1 MQLRPPPDPSAVP
14 EDVAAGLTD
23 ATRTLG
29 FRPAVTVL
37 RPGGRRDEQ
46 GVATLAQWAAKGA
59 HLLEADLGLGPG
71 DRLHVD
77 VPADWPLAAVC
88 LAAWWAGITVTTDG
102 DAEVAVV
109 DEHREVPPAAV
120 DVLRT
125 GGAVDGA
132 PLGSVPGEAWA
143 SAVQTFPD
151 APPPPRADA
160 DLAALVV
167 GVRRWTQREL
177 LADAAATGTHGAT
190 IGIDAAT
197 ADPLLALLVVAVRPV
212 AAGRP
217 TVVLDGV
224 GRDAADGDRVG
235 VWLPEVSARRAARG

>member
-1 MQLRPPPDPSAVP
+1 MQLGPPPDLSAVP
-14 EDVAAGLTD
+14 RDVASGLQ
-23 ATRTLG
+23 AAARSLG

-37 RPGGRRDEQ
+37 RPGRRDEQ

-71 DRLHVD
+71 DRIHVD

-102 DAEVAVV
+102 DSEVAVV
-109 DEHREVPPAAV
+109 GEGRPVPASAV

-125 GGAVDGA
+125 GSAVDGS
-132 PLGSVPGEAWA
+132 PLTAGDGEAWA
-143 SAVQTFPD
+143 EAVQAFPD

-160 DLAALVV
+160 DLLAFAAEA
-167 GVRRWTQREL
+167 RRWTQREL
-177 LADAAATGTHGAT
+177 LADAAALGDRRGAL
-190 IGIDAAT
+190 GIDAAA
-197 ADPLLALLVVAVRPV
+197 ADATLAVLAVAARPV

-224 GRDAADGDRVG
+224 DREAASNDRVAA
-235 VWLPEVSARRAARG
+235 WLP

>member
-14 EDVAAGLTD
+14 TDVATGLREAST
-23 ATRTLG
+23 TLG

-37 RPGGRRDEQ
+37 RPGRRDEQ

-77 VPADWPLAAVC
+77 VPAGWPLAAVC
-88 LAAWWAGITVTTDG
+88 LAAWWAGIAVTTDG

-109 DEHREVPPAAV
+109 DEARPVPPATS

-125 GGAVDGA
+125 GAAVDGSPTA
-132 PLGSVPGEAWA
+132 ATEGEAWA
-143 SAVQTFPD
+143 EAVQAFPD
-151 APPPPRADA
+151 TPPPPRADA
-160 DLAALVV
+160 DLPALVE
-167 GVRRWTQREL
+167 GPRRWTQREL
-177 LADAAATGTHGAT
+177 LADAAGLCDRTATLGLTAAGTPAT
-190 IGIDAAT
+190 
-197 ADPLLALLVVAVRPV
+197 LAVLAV
-212 AAGRP
+212 AARPIAVQRP

-224 GRDAADGDRVG
+224 DQRAAEADRVT
-235 VWLPEVSARRAARG
+235 VWLP